1 MNRED
6 CPVKQIIEQVAE
18 IIKLSDKIITHL
30 DKIITHCD
38 NCLKDKEAKWQRE
51 EKDTHGLT

>member
-18 IIKLSDKIITHL
+18 IIKLL